1 MAEGSK
7 LVLTFSN
14 ASGNNT
20 TISFNYADPSVSS
33 AAVKALANGIVANGV
48 IYDNVPTET
57 KSAKMVITT
66 ETEYDLSA

>member
-33 AAVKALANGIVANGV
+33 ATVKALAN
-48 IYDNVPTET
+48 
-57 KSAKMVITT
+57 
-66 ETEYDLSA
+66 